1 MEYFW
6 SDGGNNR
13 PDFTYRF
20 LVKEITTEM
29 YEWCQQYPANG
40 PFERFH
46 IIRNY
51 QSSYFTDLADKKETP
66 LIQFESRKAAYMFR
80 IAFSECII
88 ENKTYM
94 FAREWLDEPFNR

>member
-13 PDFTYRF
+13 PDFTYRYT
-20 LVKEITTEM
+20 LTEVTTAM
-29 YEWCQQYPANG
+29 FEWCQNYPLNG

-51 QSSYFTDLADKKETP
+51 GQPTHEDRKEIP
-66 LIQFESRKAAYMFR
+66 LIQFESKQAAYWFR
-80 IAFSECII
+80 IAFSEYII
-88 ENKTYM
+88 EDKTYE
-94 FAREWLDEPFNR
+94 FAKNESSY